1 MYYIALEMSKFSENL
16 KKIMG
21 QYNITQVILAEK
33 SGLGQSHI
41 SQLCRGVKNP
51 TLPVLLSLAKAL
63 NCSLEELTGMEELKK
78 IDESPEIKKEA
89 LEFSE
94 LFEKLEEKS
103 KKAITTLMKSLKKEE
118 DKEDKQ
124 E

>member
-1 MYYIALEMSKFSENL
+1 MA
-16 KKIMG
+16 
-21 QYNITQVILAEK
+21 QHNITQVILAEK

-51 TLPVLLSLAKAL
+51 TLPVLISLAKSL
-63 NCSLEELTGMEELKK
+63 NCSLEELTGMKELKK

-89 LEFSE
+89 QEFSE
-94 LFEKLEEKS
+94 LFDQLDEAS
-103 KKAITTLMKSLKKEE
+103 KKAIKTLMKSLKKG
-118 DKEDKQ
+118 EDKQ